1 MNRLDLIT
9 NTYAR
14 KTARIAGGLAN
25 TTGCIYAGECTKHN
39 LLYVGQTG
47 GPLNVRFNGHRSD
60 TSLRPERC
68 ELDQH
73 FAEGNCDINTDL
85 RVSILEKAH
94 GTSDAFREYK
104 EDIWITRLQ
113 TNKPTGLNVS
123 PHEFGQIYRL
133 LYDR

>member
-1 MNRLDLIT
+1 MIEPLMNRSGYIT
-9 NTYAR
+9 NTCAR
-14 KTARIAGGLAN
+14 RTARIAGGSAK

-39 LLYVGQTG
+39 LLYVGQTR

-73 FAEGNCDINTDL
+73 FAEGNCDINSDL

-94 GTSDAFREYK
+94 GTSNAFREYK
-104 EDIWITRLQ
+104 EDIWITRL
-113 TNKPTGLNVS
+113 
-123 PHEFGQIYRL
+123 
-133 LYDR
+133 

>member
-1 MNRLDLIT
+1 MNRLGFIT
-9 NTYAR
+9 NTSAR
-14 KTARIAGGLAN
+14 RTARIAGGSAN
-25 TTGCIYAGECTKHN
+25 TAGCINAGECIKHN
-39 LLYVGQTG
+39 ILYVGQTG

-60 TSLRPERC
+60 TSLIPERC

-85 RVSILEKAH
+85 RFSILEKAQ

-123 PHEFGQIYRL
+123 PHEFGQIYRS